1 MAEQAIDLT
10 FRDNGLMT
18 LEELRISSRVTILD
32 LAGRHG
38 AHNVRV
44 FGSVA
49 RGESSPS
56 SDVDLLVDLEPGR
69 TLMDLGGLLIDL
81 QEVLPIPVDVAIE
94 TMLRPKVRERALL
107 EAVPL

>member
-1 MAEQAIDLT
+1 M
-10 FRDNGLMT
+10 
-18 LEELRISSRVTILD
+18 
-32 LAGRHG
+32 
-38 AHNVRV
+38 RV

-49 RGESSPS
+49 RADGSSS

-81 QEVLPIPVDVAIE
+81 QKVLPVPVDVAIE
-94 TMLRPKVRERALL
+94 RMLRPKVRERALL